1 MAGTAIANRPTEL
14 TIKPNSGDY
23 MGWDNVSASESQKMK
38 YSTLKGFF
46 LKTDEN
52 NTGLT
57 GNIQVNDNVKF
68 IAGNSSDFKLYH
80 DGTDTLLLNDLL
92 NSETI
97 LRFKTGPSS
106 TIDMLRLNPAG
117 PTISISTTN
126 LAHTDNPAH
135 GLNFNSSGHT
145 VIKILLD
152 CRGDIDLNSN
162 YISGTQTPN
171 TGLTFN
177 GGENATFTGN
187 VTLNSGTL
195 NVNSGNVNV
204 SSGNVLVTGY
214 VDTTN
219 YVRAQTY
226 LKANQYCQTGT
237 YVRAGTSLDLK
248 DAISVPATEGGWARI
263 FVHSTD
269 GDLKVKFGDGFV
281 ARLAFDA

>member
-1 MAGTAIANRPTEL
+1 MPTYRFIDYNEL
-14 TIKPNSGDY
+14 TIKPNDLDVIAIY
-23 MGWDNVSASESQKMK
+23 NVSGNELKKMS
-38 YSTLKGFF
+38 YNTIKGLF

-57 GNIQVNDNVKF
+57 GNIQVNDNVKYM
-68 IAGNSSDFKLYH
+68 AGNSSDFQMYFTGA
-80 DGTDTLLLNDLL
+80 DAILLNNLL

-117 PTISISTTN
+117 PTISISTSN
-126 LAHTDNPAH
+126 LAHTDNSNH

-145 VIKILLD
+145 VIKVLLD

-171 TGLTFN
+171 TGLTFA

-187 VTLNSGTL
+187 VTLSSGNL
-195 NVNSGNVNV
+195 NLNSGNA
-204 SSGNVLVTGY
+204 LITGY
-214 VDTTN
+214 VDTTD

-237 YVRAGTSLDLK
+237 HVRAGTSLDLK

-269 GDLKVKFGDGFV
+269 GDLKVKFGDGYV